1 MGAVLRICCFDAGLT
16 CILVLTFDRIFST
29 LIFAGLDA
37 SGRSAV
43 RLARLTGGQEVGSSN
58 LLAPT
63 NLTACDS

>member
-1 MGAVLRICCFDAGLT
+1 MCAALRICLSDAGFP
-16 CILVLTFDRIFST
+16 CIQVLTFDRIFST

-63 NLTACDS
+63 MK